1 MKLSVNNVEDITV
14 NLPIKKD
21 IPITQ
26 DNISSVYYRT
36 KIKFQQLK
44 QPEKEILIW
53 CVIILMA
60 RH

>member
-44 QPEKEILIW
+44 QPEKEILI
-53 CVIILMA
+53 
-60 RH
+60 